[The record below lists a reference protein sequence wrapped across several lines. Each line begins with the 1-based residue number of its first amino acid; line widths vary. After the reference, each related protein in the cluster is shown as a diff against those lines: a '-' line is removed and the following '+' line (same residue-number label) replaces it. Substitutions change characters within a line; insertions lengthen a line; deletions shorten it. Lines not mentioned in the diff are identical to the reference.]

1 MAPVVLSIACLRF
14 LPAFYSHAKVELEIV
29 HGLQRDRLGRAGW
42 LASPLTKTLFI

>member
-29 HGLQRDRLGRAGW
+29 LGLVDSMAQYMSVLDH
-42 LASPLTKTLFI
+42 